1 MSKEDKLNKFQ
12 EIQDSLT
19 RVRKRVM
26 DIGAYKGCM
35 HTALAAVN
43 DLSRAEELL
52 EELREEI
59 MNKKKVNMDEELNN
73 NDKPMEAV
81 TYKLPTFEFE
91 KQNNDENGLS
101 YEADKLL
108 RLLNEYNN
116 DEAYNL
122 IDGFI
127 PLDYKEI
134 QAALSYTNEYLE
146 NSFKELERNKLIS
159 RFTARFVCVNEQKRG
174 AK

>member
-1 MSKEDKLNKFQ
+1 MSREEKLNKFQ

-26 DIGAYKGCM
+26 DIGVYKGCM

-52 EELREEI
+52 GELREEI
-59 MNKKKVNMDEELNN
+59 MNEKKVKMNKEIND

-91 KQNNDENGLS
+91 KQDNGKGNLS
-101 YEADKLL
+101 YGAKSLL
-108 RLLNEYNN
+108 RLLNEYNR

-122 IDGFI
+122 IEGFI
-127 PLDYKEI
+127 PLDYKELEAELNCSVEDI
-134 QAALSYTNEYLE
+134 ESY
-146 NSFKELERNKLIS
+146 FKELEGDKLIS
-159 RFTARFVCVNEQKRG
+159 RCVARFVCINKQKG
-174 AK
+174 DVK